1 MTEKI
6 VIHKKQVFCIFEKI
20 HPILGMRII
29 KGGYLQDFSNLSLH
43 WGSPYPFFRVFFT
56 LYEHHLIFNMS

>member
-43 WGSPYPFFRVFFT
+43 WGSSYAFFMFFV
-56 LYEHHLIFNMS
+56 YFV